1 LEFFEPEPIEN
12 TTDRS
17 KDNSNDDFTVG
28 IPNTEV
34 DKEIEEAIIDCNSVR
49 YTHPIKREFQDFQ
62 EAEIVVEFD
71 QHHYNLNKGS
81 PIEKLTIEIGGNKIA
96 RYSCG
101 NHKLNLALRHAIQ
114 LQEGLSTVL
123 YNLNKSNT
131 HVRNTIKL
139 NKVNWFR
146 DIYYHPLFNIFLYIR
161 FSKTKNVD

>member
-1 LEFFEPEPIEN
+1 MEFFEPDETIEN
-12 TTDRS
+12 TTEKS
-17 KDNSNDDFTVG
+17 NDNNNDDFTVG

-71 QHHYNLNKGS
+71 KHHYNLNKGS
-81 PIEKLTIEIGGNKIA
+81 PIENLIIEIGGNKIA

-114 LQEGLSTVL
+114 LHEGLSTIL

-131 HVRNTIKL
+131 NVRNTIKL
-139 NKVNWFR
+139 NKVNLFR
-146 DIYYHPLFNIFLYIR
+146 DIYTHPLLNNYIY
-161 FSKTKNVD
+161 

>member
-1 LEFFEPEPIEN
+1 LEFFEPETIEN

-101 NHKLNLALRHAIQ
+101 NHKLNLALRQ
-114 LQEGLSTVL
+114 
-123 YNLNKSNT
+123 
-131 HVRNTIKL
+131 
-139 NKVNWFR
+139 
-146 DIYYHPLFNIFLYIR
+146 LFNYMKAYQQFYI
-161 FSKTKNVD
+161 T